1 MAWTKTQKAMVWGTA
16 VVLVLAATT
25 LFVLRHK
32 IADQLMLAGGKRAIA
47 KHIATPVDLTSYYLT
62 SAGYF
67 DLMTAFPAWKTVPR
81 WFQVFDHVPLEI
93 DGIMCLWGAR
103 SAQGGLVFPEQIL
116 DIAVNQKFETL
127 YVCHGVYFS
136 SPNKTPVYEVVFRY
150 VDGSSVTNQLLYGS
164 DVLDWNVKR
173 SGTAKGP
180 TGPHSKVAW
189 EGGTFTPGKKEPLR
203 FCLTAIENPQPS
215 LEVTSLD
222 LFSCK
227 SRSAPCILAMTT
239 GRSGLIK

>member
-1 MAWTKTQKAMVWGTA
+1 MVWGAA
-16 VVLVLAATT
+16 VVLVLAAAMV
-25 LFVLRHK
+25 FVFRHK
-32 IADQLMLAGGKRAIA
+32 IADHLVLVGEERAIA
-47 KHIATPVDLTSYYLT
+47 NHTATPVDLTGNFIA
-62 SAGYF
+62 SANYF
-67 DLMTAFPAWKTVPR
+67 DFLTTPGWKTVPR

-93 DGIMCLWGAR
+93 DGIICLWGGR
-103 SAQGGLVFPEQIL
+103 SAQGGLVFPEQVL
-116 DIAVNQKFETL
+116 DIGVNRKFQTL
-127 YVCHGVYFS
+127 YVCHGAFFS

-189 EGGTFTPGKKEPLR
+189 EGGTFTPGRKEPLR

-215 LEVTSLD
+215 LEVTSID

-239 GRSGLIK
+239 GRSGLMK